1 MKAKIKIKKKA
12 RKRLA
17 KMQKTIRKVVK
28 RSLDDAARVE
38 AVRIRDTYIHCVPGT
53 DLTERTKDWPQV
65 IE

>member
-53 DLTERTKDWPQV
+53 TSQNELRTGPR
-65 IE
+65 